1 LFVTVTGCCCADNGT
16 WCDVQL
22 KRSASD
28 DATELSFV
36 TSYKQTVLYIAISSS
51 VVKKS
56 NVKMPSA
63 VSSDNSIQVQSSI
76 HLNNLADSIA
86 NCISEQ
92 TGAYTLLAD
101 AVWRSMEE
109 TVNNADHTVEDQ
121 TVQATSNC

>member
-1 LFVTVTGCCCADNGT
+1 
-16 WCDVQL
+16 
-22 KRSASD
+22 
-28 DATELSFV
+28 
-36 TSYKQTVLYIAISSS
+36 
-51 VVKKS
+51 
-56 NVKMPSA
+56 MPSA
-63 VSSDNSIQVQSSI
+63 VSSDNSIQVHSSI

-121 TVQATSNC
+121 TVQATSNCWNTAVCNIEFNTVLVELC